1 MRPPENDTSGNGL
14 RRGLSDSSSSSSSR
28 EREFK
33 AGVIRSTSGQLTP
46 FSLALSLSLAGA
58 FGKKGENGR
67 KEKSRRRRENGLIGG
82 GRF

>member
-46 FSLALSLSLAGA
+46 FSPSLSLSSGGVWEEG
-58 FGKKGENGR
+58 GKREER
-67 KEKSRRRRENGLIGG
+67 KIQETTGK
-82 GRF
+82 